1 MSALRFFMLLALVVW
16 IGGIIFFSFVVA
28 PGLFMILPKR
38 ELAGQVVTF
47 SLAGLHYIAIGS
59 AIVFLVCSL
68 LHRHLADGRA
78 RLGLRELFI
87 VIMLAL
93 TLISQYA
100 VTPRMRQLRRD
111 MVEIDTVAPTDPR
124 RVEFNHL
131 HQYSTS
137 LEGGVL
143 VLGLLTLVS
152 VARRI

>member
-1 MSALRFFMLLALVVW
+1 MAALRFLMLLALIVW

-47 SLAGLHYIAIGS
+47 ALSGLHWIGIG
-59 AIVFLVCSL
+59 AGVVFIICSL
-68 LHRHLADGRA
+68 IHRRLAMGQTHF
-78 RLGLRELFI
+78 GLRETFI
-87 VIMLAL
+87 ILMLAL
-93 TLISQYA
+93 TLASQFA

-124 RVEFNHL
+124 RVEFNNL
-131 HQYSTS
+131 HRYSTG

-143 VLGLLTLVS
+143 LLGLFTLVS
-152 VARRI
+152 VSRRI

>member
-1 MSALRFFMLLALVVW
+1 MLLSLVVW

-28 PGLFMILPKR
+28 PGLFMILPR
-38 ELAGQVVTF
+38 HELAGQVVTY
-47 SLAGLHYIAIGS
+47 SLAGLHYIAIGA
-59 AIVFLVCSL
+59 AIVFLICSL
-68 LHRHLADGRA
+68 LHRRFADGRA
-78 RLGLRELFI
+78 RFGVRETSI

-93 TLISQYA
+93 TLVSQFA
-100 VTPRMRQLRRD
+100 VTPRMRQLRRE
-111 MVEIDTVAPTDPR
+111 MVEIDIVAPTDSR
-124 RVEFNHL
+124 RVEFNRL

>member
-1 MSALRFFMLLALVVW
+1 MSALRFFMLLSLAVW

-47 SLAGLHYIAIGS
+47 SLTGLHYIAIGA
-59 AIVFLVCSL
+59 AIVFFICSL
-68 LHRHLADGRA
+68 LHRRIADGHA

-93 TLISQYA
+93 TLVSQFA

-131 HQYSTS
+131 HRYSTS

-152 VARRI
+152 VSRRI